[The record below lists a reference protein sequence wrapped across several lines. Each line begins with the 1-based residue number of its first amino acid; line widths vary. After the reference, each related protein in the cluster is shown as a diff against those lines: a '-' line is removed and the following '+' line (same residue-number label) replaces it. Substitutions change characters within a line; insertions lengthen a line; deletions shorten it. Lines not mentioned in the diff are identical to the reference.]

1 LTSRI
6 STTYTMLSTAAA
18 YILTVLYLLAVLCQ
32 TQAPL
37 LRPSSTQLDGHLC
50 ITSPLMM
57 MQDSDVLDGIRVG
70 SQHGMFIIWL
80 VFLAH

>member
-1 LTSRI
+1 
-6 STTYTMLSTAAA
+6 MLSTAAA

-57 MQDSDVLDGIRVG
+57 MMQDSDVLDGIRVG